1 MATVAVGVDMAK
13 ASFVAA
19 VCVAGQLRELG
30 TQPNDGSGFTALQRQ
45 LAALPE
51 VAEQDVMHLVVE
63 PTGGYEQA
71 LVAFAYAQGWQVS
84 LPNPKQVRDWAKG
97 IGQRA
102 KTDRQDALLL
112 ARFAAERQPA
122 PQQPLPME
130 VSELDSLL
138 KRRQELAQM
147 LHQERMRQQTLGQR
161 PGIAGAVVANLQ
173 RVIEA
178 LQEALA
184 EVEQAIEQQM
194 HQHAHLHRER
204 RRLLALPGVGPK
216 TVLPL
221 VVLLYRWQA
230 VTNGTGDAK
239 GLTAFV
245 GLDPQLHES
254 GRSVHQPATIS
265 KMGDSEVR
273 RLLYMGALGGVR
285 GHNPLRLFYQR
296 LRGRGK
302 AAKVALVAA
311 ARKILVWAWTIFH
324 RQTDWNPAYV
334 PAD

>member
-13 ASFVAA
+13 ASFVTAT
-19 VCVAGQLRELG
+19 CIAGQLYELG
-30 TQPNDGSGFTALQRQ
+30 PQANTRDGFEALQRQ

-63 PTGGYEQA
+63 PTGGYEQP
-71 LVAFAYAQGWQVS
+71 LVVFAYEQGWQVS

-97 IGQRA
+97 IGRRA

-112 ARFAAERQPA
+112 ARFAAERNPA
-122 PQQPLPME
+122 PQQPPPEE
-130 VSELDSLL
+130 VSQLDSLL

-147 LHQERMRQQTLGQR
+147 LHQERMRQQTVGQR

-173 RVIEA
+173 RVTEA
-178 LQEALA
+178 LEEALA
-184 EVEQAIEQQM
+184 EVEAAIEQQM
-194 HQHAHLHRER
+194 RQHAHLHRER

-216 TVLPL
+216 NVLPL
-221 VVLLYRWQA
+221 LVLLYRWQA
-230 VTNGTGDAK
+230 VTSGTGDAK

-245 GLDPQLHES
+245 GLDPQPHDS
-254 GRSVHQPATIS
+254 GRSVHQPAAIS

-334 PAD
+334 PAA